1 MTSSMKHTSSV
12 ILFLTIS
19 ISLSAIS
26 ASGDHDQFI
35 YTGFTGSNLTLDGA
49 AKITATGLVG
59 LTNDSF
65 RIKGHASHPAPLR
78 FRKSPKGMVQ
88 SFSVSFV
95 FGILSSFGDIRGH
108 GFAFFIAPSNDFSTA
123 FPIQFLGLL
132 NDINNGSSTNH
143 LFAIEL
149 DTIRND
155 EFGDI
160 DNNHVGIDINSLNSV
175 RSSYAGF
182 YNDNNGA
189 LTNVSLIGDKPM
201 QVWVEYDGNAAQID
215 VTLAPL
221 GIGRPKRPLLSVVY
235 NLSTVLTDQA
245 YLGFSS
251 STGLSTGHHYVLGW
265 SFGLNIP
272 APIIDPTKLPTL
284 PNLSPKPQSK
294 LLEIV
299 LPIASAIF
307 VLVIGV
313 AIVLLVRR
321 HLRYKEVREDWEV
334 EYGPHR
340 FAYKDLFDA
349 TKGFKNKNLVGTGG
363 FGRVYKGVLPNS
375 RLEVAIKRVSYESK
389 QGIKEFVAEVVS
401 IGHLQH
407 RNVVKLLGY
416 CRRKGE
422 LLLVYDYM
430 ANGSLDKYLYQQEGK
445 PTLNWGQ
452 RFQIIKDI
460 ASGLLY
466 LHEEWDKVVIH
477 RDVKASNVL
486 LDKQLNGR
494 LGDFGLARLYD
505 HGTDPQTTHVVG
517 TIGYLAPELVHR
529 GKATTLTDVFSFGI
543 FILEVTC
550 GQKPIKEDSQGRQL
564 ILVDWVLQNWHQ
576 GSLLDTVDIKIQGN
590 YDIGEACLVL
600 KLGLMCSHPFP
611 NVRPNVRQVMQYL
624 DGDVPLPELKP
635 EHFSFDM
642 LALIQKQNEGYDP
655 SAMSLYPSPMMT
667 SFVSTSSF
675 SLEGR

>member
-1 MTSSMKHTSSV
+1 
-12 ILFLTIS
+12 
-19 ISLSAIS
+19 
-26 ASGDHDQFI
+26 DQFI

-49 AKITATGLVG
+49 AKITATGLLG

-78 FRKSPKGMVQ
+78 FRKSPNGTVQ

-221 GIGRPKRPLLSVVY
+221 GIGRPKRPLLFVVY

-272 APIIDPTKLPTL
+272 APIIDPTKLPKL

-307 VLVIGV
+307 VLAIGV

-321 HLRYKEVREDWEV
+321 HLRYKELREDWEI
-334 EYGPHR
+334 EFGPHR
-340 FAYKDLFDA
+340 FSFKDLYLA
-349 TKGFKNKNLVGTGG
+349 TEGFKNSHLLGTGG
-363 FGRVYKGVLPNS
+363 FGRVYKGLLSKSKSQIAV
-375 RLEVAIKRVSYESK
+375 KRVSHESR
-389 QGIKEFVAEVVS
+389 QGIREFVAEVVS
-401 IGHLQH
+401 IGRLRH
-407 RNVVKLLGY
+407 RNIVQLLGY

-430 ANGSLDKYLYQQEGK
+430 PNGSLDNYLYGHSNR
-445 PTLNWGQ
+445 PILDWIQ
-452 RFQIIKDI
+452 RFRIIKGV
-460 ASGLLY
+460 ASGLWY
-466 LHEEWDKVVIH
+466 LHGEWEQVVIH
-477 RDVKASNVL
+477 RDIKASNVL
-486 LDKQLNGR
+486 LDEEMNAC

-505 HGTDPQTTHVVG
+505 HGTDMQTTRLVG
-517 TIGYLAPELVHR
+517 TIGYLAPELLQN
-529 GKATTLTDVFSFGI
+529 GKASPLTDVFAFGI
-543 FILEVTC
+543 FVLEVTC
-550 GQKPIKEDSQGRQL
+550 GRRPIEHKMNSDQL
-564 ILVDWVLQNWHQ
+564 KLVDWVIDCWNERSLLEAMDPKLQNE
-576 GSLLDTVDIKIQGN
+576 
-590 YDIGEACLVL
+590 YDADEAFLAL
-600 KLGLMCSHPFP
+600 KLGLLCSHQSPAA
-611 NVRPNVRQVMQYL
+611 RPSMWHVMQYL
-624 DGDVPLPELKP
+624 NHDLPFPEL
-635 EHFSFDM
+635 
-642 LALIQKQNEGYDP
+642 
-655 SAMSLYPSPMMT
+655 
-667 SFVSTSSF
+667 
-675 SLEGR
+675 

>member
-1 MTSSMKHTSSV
+1 MKQYTLPI

-19 ISLSAIS
+19 ISLLAIS

-49 AKITATGLVG
+49 AKITATGLLG
-59 LTNDSF
+59 LTNDTF

-78 FRKSPKGMVQ
+78 FRKSPNGTVQ

-201 QVWVEYDGNAAQID
+201 QVWVEYDGNATQID

-221 GIGRPKRPLLSVVY
+221 GIGRPKRPLLSVVH

-272 APIIDPTKLPTL
+272 APIIDPTKLPKL
-284 PNLSPKPQSK
+284 PNLSPRPQSK
-294 LLEIV
+294 LL
-299 LPIASAIF
+299 
-307 VLVIGV
+307 
-313 AIVLLVRR
+313 
-321 HLRYKEVREDWEV
+321 
-334 EYGPHR
+334 
-340 FAYKDLFDA
+340 
-349 TKGFKNKNLVGTGG
+349 
-363 FGRVYKGVLPNS
+363 
-375 RLEVAIKRVSYESK
+375 
-389 QGIKEFVAEVVS
+389 
-401 IGHLQH
+401 
-407 RNVVKLLGY
+407 
-416 CRRKGE
+416 
-422 LLLVYDYM
+422 
-430 ANGSLDKYLYQQEGK
+430 
-445 PTLNWGQ
+445 
-452 RFQIIKDI
+452 
-460 ASGLLY
+460 
-466 LHEEWDKVVIH
+466 
-477 RDVKASNVL
+477 
-486 LDKQLNGR
+486 
-494 LGDFGLARLYD
+494 
-505 HGTDPQTTHVVG
+505 
-517 TIGYLAPELVHR
+517 
-529 GKATTLTDVFSFGI
+529 
-543 FILEVTC
+543 
-550 GQKPIKEDSQGRQL
+550 
-564 ILVDWVLQNWHQ
+564 
-576 GSLLDTVDIKIQGN
+576 
-590 YDIGEACLVL
+590 
-600 KLGLMCSHPFP
+600 
-611 NVRPNVRQVMQYL
+611 
-624 DGDVPLPELKP
+624 
-635 EHFSFDM
+635 
-642 LALIQKQNEGYDP
+642 
-655 SAMSLYPSPMMT
+655 
-667 SFVSTSSF
+667 
-675 SLEGR
+675 